1 MKQTR
6 LDCSPYCPAP
16 GVTASAHGGPSP
28 CQGPGGA
35 VLLPRWQCHQARW
48 RLLRPLAPPA
58 LVHPAGKR
66 ASGWRRLPVG
76 DFFATWIPCNST
88 ATSSCFLPTEDRK
101 RGELWESRRR
111 PPSTGSDSTRC
122 SECTEP
128 STFHWQQNRSRKFA
142 SSILST
148 TRRDLPCLP
157 RHPATAGNA
166 GWVQLR
172 RSTRASCCHEASAAR
187 CQTGQVSTSN
197 PSPGSLPSWN
207 YAQKRHDGD

>member
-1 MKQTR
+1 MPCSCRGGTATR
-6 LDCSPYCPAP
+6 RGGVCSVP
-16 GVTASAHGGPSP
+16 
-28 CQGPGGA
+28 
-35 VLLPRWQCHQARW
+35 W
-48 RLLRPLAPPA
+48 LLRHSCTPLGNGPPA
-58 LVHPAGKR
+58 GEGFQLVISLQRGFHATAQQRVPVFFL
-66 ASGWRRLPVG
+66 RRTEREV
-76 DFFATWIPCNST
+76 
-88 ATSSCFLPTEDRK
+88 SC
-101 RGELWESRRR
+101 GESRRR

-207 YAQKRHDGD
+207 YAQKRHEGD